1 MSKAIHVLLI
11 DDDPDDSFLFKEA
24 LKRIEQAIDYSYC
37 DGGISALKFLANH
50 SNLPDY
56 IFLDMN
62 MPRMNGLEVLTELKN
77 DIALKHIPVIIYSTS
92 ANEDHQSEARRLG
105 ASLYV
110 TKPYQVAELKKAILM
125 VFETIPRLA

>member
-24 LKRIEQAIDYSYC
+24 LKRIERSTEYDYC
-37 DGGISALKFLANH
+37 DGGIAALKFLTNN

-56 IFLDMN
+56 IFLDLN
-62 MPRMNGLEVLTELKN
+62 MPRMNGREVLSELKN
-77 DIALKHIPVIIYSTS
+77 DASLKHIPVIIYSTS
-92 ANEDHQSEARRLG
+92 ANEEHQRDVQKLG

-110 TKPYQVAELKKAILM
+110 TKPYHLADLIKAILM
-125 VFETIPRLA
+125 VFETIPSIG